1 MPMGSNMA
9 RRKGAKTVKPG
20 GKVAPRK
27 YSTSKTVKPGDKNKT
42 SAKFVK
48 ARK

>member
-1 MPMGSNMA
+1 MPMGQLTS

-20 GKVAPRK
+20 GKTAPRK
-27 YSTSKTVKPGDKNKT
+27 YSTSKSVKPGDKNKT